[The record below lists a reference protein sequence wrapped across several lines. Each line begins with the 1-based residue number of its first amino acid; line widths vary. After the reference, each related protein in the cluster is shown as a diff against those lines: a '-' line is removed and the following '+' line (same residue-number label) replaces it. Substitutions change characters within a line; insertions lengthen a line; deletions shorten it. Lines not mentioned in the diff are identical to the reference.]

1 MREIVVTPGSPARNI
16 PLYQEG
22 EDGATC
28 IVFDLEPY
36 IAQWGDGTAEVLH
49 QRQGDAA
56 PYPVQLTREGNR
68 ARWLVQSEDIRSGNG
83 RLQLIWRTETAVARS
98 PVLCTLAA
106 ASLGTE
112 TNPPDTERPW
122 LDTALQAAA
131 DAEESARRAEDAA
144 AILPTPSAADVGR
157 VPAVN
162 AEGTGYDLVYLSGSG
177 GGTSYKIGHGLKVTN
192 GDVLQ
197 VDAADAAQQDNTL
210 PITSAAVYQITG
222 NIDVLLQT
230 I

>member
-1 MREIVVTPGSPARNI
+1 MREIVVTPRSPSRNI

-28 IVFDLEPY
+28 IVFDLAPY
-36 IAQWGDGTAEVLH
+36 ITQWGDGTAEVLH

-56 PYPVQLTREGNR
+56 PYPVQLTQEGDR
-68 ARWLVQSEDIRSGNG
+68 ARWLVQSEDIRSGSG

-106 ASLGTE
+106 ASLGAE
-112 TNPPDTERPW
+112 TDPPDTERPW

-144 AILPTPSAADVGR
+144 AILPTPSTADVGR

-162 AEGTGYDLVYLSGSG
+162 AEGTGYELVYVG
-177 GGTSYKIGHGLKVTN
+177 GGGIGYKIGHGLKVTN

-222 NIDVLLQT
+222 NIDALLQT